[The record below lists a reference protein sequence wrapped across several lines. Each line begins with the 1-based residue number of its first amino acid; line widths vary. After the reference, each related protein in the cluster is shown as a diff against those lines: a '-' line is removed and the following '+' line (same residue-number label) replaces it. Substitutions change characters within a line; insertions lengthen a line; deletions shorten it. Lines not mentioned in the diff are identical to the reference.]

1 MRKVHSKFVAGQ
13 SILFGVICLVAA
25 FLIVPVQNGIEKRL
39 GDRGPDPDL
48 LYFSSPSAVKA
59 MALGYENI
67 LADIY
72 WMRAIQYYGRRDEA
86 DKRPIRYKNLSAL
99 FDITTTLD
107 PDLTDAYLAGSFFL
121 GEKDPLGAGQPEE
134 ALKLLDKGVRAHPR
148 EWKFLYYK
156 GLVYYLYIQDFK
168 AAGNTWLDAS
178 RMPEAPEYLE
188 GLAAK
193 SLLEGGA
200 TDTARSLWQR
210 QYEEAT
216 REEIK
221 ENALNRLNS
230 LKVAEDIWALEFLLG
245 VYRLENGM
253 YPRSL
258 SELISN
264 ENGMIKTVDPLG
276 TPYSYDP
283 ETGSVSLSPQSEVL
297 YLEVPEIYRE
307 DFLTKLFG

>member
-1 MRKVHSKFVAGQ
+1 MKKVHSKFVTRQ
-13 SILFGVICLVAA
+13 SILFGVICLVGA

-39 GDRGPDPDL
+39 GDTGPDPDL
-48 LYFSSPSAVKA
+48 LYFSSPSAVER

-72 WMRAIQYYGRRDEA
+72 WMRTIQYYGRRDEA
-86 DKRPIRYKNLSAL
+86 AKRTIRYKNLAAL
-99 FDITTTLD
+99 LDITTSLD
-107 PDLTDAYLAGSFFL
+107 PDLMDAYVAGSFFL
-121 GEKDPLGAGQPEE
+121 GEHDPLGAGQPEE
-134 ALKLLDKGVRAHPR
+134 ALKLLDKGIRAHPR
-148 EWKFLYYK
+148 EWRFLYYK
-156 GLVYYLYIQDFK
+156 GLVYYVYVDDFK

-193 SLLEGGA
+193 SLSEGGA
-200 TDTARSLWQR
+200 MDTARALWQR

-216 REEIK
+216 RDDIR
-221 ENALNRLNS
+221 ENALNRLIS
-230 LKVAEDIWALEFLLG
+230 LKVAEDIWALEFLMD

-264 ENGMIKTVDPLG
+264 ENGKIKTLDPLG

-283 ETGSVSLSPQSEVL
+283 ETGSVSLSPQSEIL
-297 YLEVPEIYRE
+297 YLEVPESYRE

>member
-1 MRKVHSKFVAGQ
+1 MKKVHSKFVTRQ
-13 SILFGVICLVAA
+13 SILFGVICLVGA

-39 GDRGPDPDL
+39 GDTGPDPDL
-48 LYFSSPSAVKA
+48 LYFSSPSAVER

-72 WMRAIQYYGRRDEA
+72 WMRTIQYYGRRDEA
-86 DKRPIRYKNLSAL
+86 AKRTIRYKNLAAL
-99 FDITTTLD
+99 LDITTSLD
-107 PDLTDAYLAGSFFL
+107 PDLMDAYVAGSFFL
-121 GEKDPLGAGQPEE
+121 GENDPLGAGQPEE
-134 ALKLLDKGVRAHPR
+134 ALKLLDKGIQAHPR
-148 EWKFLYYK
+148 EWRFLYYK
-156 GLVYYLYIQDFK
+156 GLVYYVYVDDFK

-193 SLLEGGA
+193 SLSEGGA
-200 TDTARSLWQR
+200 MDTARALWQR

-216 REEIK
+216 RDDIR
-221 ENALNRLNS
+221 ENALNRLIS
-230 LKVAEDIWALEFLLG
+230 LKVAEDIWALEFLMD

-264 ENGMIKTVDPLG
+264 ENGKIKTLDPLG

-283 ETGSVSLSPQSEVL
+283 ETGSVSLSPQSEIL
-297 YLEVPEIYRE
+297 YLEVPESYRE